1 MLGASVV
8 GVMKTAQLLRAMNIS
23 FINYPRVFCAGWTQG
38 GPQVDPSAG
47 WTMIKTLGP
56 EKADG
61 VIVSVCQQSA
71 GARLGVRAGFLRVL
85 FSIGE
90 WGGSLA
96 DCKYSPG
103 ILQMGSSCWGSCS
116 KECGTGQFNVG

>member
-8 GVMKTAQLLRAMNIS
+8 CVMKTAQLLRAMNIS
-23 FINYPRVFCAGWTQG
+23 FINYPGCFARG
-38 GPQVDPSAG
+38 GPKVDPGAG

-71 GARLGVRAGFLRVL
+71 GVRLGVRAGF
-85 FSIGE
+85 
-90 WGGSLA
+90 
-96 DCKYSPG
+96 
-103 ILQMGSSCWGSCS
+103 
-116 KECGTGQFNVG
+116 

>member
-38 GPQVDPSAG
+38 GPKVDPRWTQVPG

-71 GARLGVRAGFLRVL
+71 GVRLGVRARFLRVL

-96 DCKYSPG
+96 D
-103 ILQMGSSCWGSCS
+103 
-116 KECGTGQFNVG
+116 

>member
-38 GPQVDPSAG
+38 GPKVDPSAG

-71 GARLGVRAGFLRVL
+71 GVRLGVRAGFLRVL

-96 DCKYSPG
+96 D
-103 ILQMGSSCWGSCS
+103 
-116 KECGTGQFNVG
+116 

>member
-1 MLGASVV
+1 M
-8 GVMKTAQLLRAMNIS
+8 
-23 FINYPRVFCAGWTQG
+23 
-38 GPQVDPSAG
+38 DPSAG

-71 GARLGVRAGFLRVL
+71 GVRLGVRAGFLLVL

-103 ILQMGSSCWGSCS
+103 ILQMGALVEDHVKKNVPQASSNHIDYRYL
-116 KECGTGQFNVG
+116 NV